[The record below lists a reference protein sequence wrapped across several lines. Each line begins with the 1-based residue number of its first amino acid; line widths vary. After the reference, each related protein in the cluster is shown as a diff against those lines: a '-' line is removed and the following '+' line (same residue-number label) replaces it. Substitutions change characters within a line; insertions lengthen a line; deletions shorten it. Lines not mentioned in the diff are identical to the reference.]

1 MVTMVE
7 LAIPTSCEHIFKREI
22 QDLLIVLARE
32 KIVFDKS
39 IGLNSSTVFL
49 GDFSVAEN
57 LKVKRWPVCSSPK
70 PCSLSPASAALLP
83 CTARVRRRPMGP
95 RCSRKP
101 GYRWE
106 VVAKLQRI
114 IPAVAPYRLVDFQ
127 RVIIGRHLILHGY
140 KTQFFPNGQELGCL
154 NFF

>member
-1 MVTMVE
+1 MT
-7 LAIPTSCEHIFKREI
+7 I
-22 QDLLIVLARE
+22 
-32 KIVFDKS
+32 
-39 IGLNSSTVFL
+39 NSSTVFL

-83 CTARVRRRPMGP
+83 CMARVRRRPMGP

-114 IPAVAPYRLVDFQ
+114 IPAVAP
-127 RVIIGRHLILHGY
+127 
-140 KTQFFPNGQELGCL
+140 
-154 NFF
+154 